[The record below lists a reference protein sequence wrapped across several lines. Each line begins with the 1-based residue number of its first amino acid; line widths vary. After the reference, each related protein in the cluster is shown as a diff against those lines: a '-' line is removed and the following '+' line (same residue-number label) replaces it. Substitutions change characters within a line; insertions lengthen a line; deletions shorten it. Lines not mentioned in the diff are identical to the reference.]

1 MERLSLRYV
10 RDCLS
15 SWPGSEVA
23 DSVVWVLEEKE
34 TERERVRE
42 ERKRR
47 ISLTMGT

>member
-1 MERLSLRYV
+1 MLLERLSLRYV

-34 TERERVRE
+34 TERERERE
-42 ERKRR
+42 YARRERE
-47 ISLTMGT
+47 G